1 MASFAYRYRKAIAA
15 VGLGVRPA
23 VDTIDASVP
32 TITSG
37 SGAPTATTEPNG
49 SLYMRTGGANGDDS
63 LYMRIGGSW
72 FAMKCQTA

>member
-23 VDTIDASVP
+23 ATTADASVA

-37 SGAPTATTEPNG
+37 SGAPSATEPDG
-49 SLYMRTGGANGDDS
+49 SLYMRTDGSDGDDS
-63 LYMRIGGSW
+63 LYMRIAGAWVALKG
-72 FAMKCQTA
+72 QTA